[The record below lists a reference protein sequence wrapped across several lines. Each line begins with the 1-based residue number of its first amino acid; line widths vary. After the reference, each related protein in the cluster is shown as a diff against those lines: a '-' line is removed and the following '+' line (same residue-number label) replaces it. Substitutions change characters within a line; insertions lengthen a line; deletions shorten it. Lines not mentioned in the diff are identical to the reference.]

1 LLSFPI
7 EVRVSDSI
15 PEIGERIV
23 LYGSGELTEAI
34 RVSDSEGQSS
44 GADRFENGTVTFAIQ
59 GRSRQGE
66 RATSRSVGYS
76 SSG

>member
-23 LYGSGELTEAI
+23 LYGS
-34 RVSDSEGQSS
+34 
-44 GADRFENGTVTFAIQ
+44 
-59 GRSRQGE
+59 
-66 RATSRSVGYS
+66 
-76 SSG
+76 